1 VFTKIL
7 SDRLYAWADECN
19 GMYDVQAGFR
29 KEENT
34 IDNIYILQCLV
45 KYVSKKK
52 GRCYAIYV
60 DISKAFD
67 FIPNQHLFYRML
79 FLLRKCQ

>member
-45 KYVSKKK
+45 K
-52 GRCYAIYV
+52 
-60 DISKAFD
+60 
-67 FIPNQHLFYRML
+67 
-79 FLLRKCQ
+79 